1 MAAAVGVPGD
11 PILRVDPL
19 AIAPQGTAS
28 GDRDR
33 DTLLRRLGAQ
43 QHRVR
48 QDFYLGGGK
57 VLAG

>member
-1 MAAAVGVPGD
+1 M
-11 PILRVDPL
+11 RVDPL

-33 DTLLRRLGAQ
+33 DTRLRRLGAQ